1 MIHQSKANSGR
12 FQETK
17 KVIQYLIPYAPEL
30 PSSNPLLYFPAAEWR
45 GRGLPLEMV
54 ASVFCLRI
62 AEGEVQPVW
71 GERTKSLRLI
81 VVEDGPTGNRQ

>member
-45 GRGLPLEMV
+45 GRGLT
-54 ASVFCLRI
+54 FRDRI
-62 AEGEVQPVW
+62 RVLSPDRRGRGSARVGGTDQVSE
-71 GERTKSLRLI
+71 I
-81 VVEDGPTGNRQ
+81 NRG